1 VLNKAMGKTSA
12 KPFAFNEANWGSA
25 TRSYMKLVRRLRSD
39 RFIEIIEMARSFSDR
54 SKHSEHAADPNDICA
69 NMVDLSDDE

>member
-1 VLNKAMGKTSA
+1 
-12 KPFAFNEANWGSA
+12 
-25 TRSYMKLVRRLRSD
+25 MKLVRRLRSD

-54 SKHSEHAADPNDICA
+54 SKHREHAADPNDICA